1 MLMSFTNRQAW
12 KAAQQNSDSCKAAV
26 AHLTSGKVPHNKPGD
41 QHNEMRHY
49 IRHAKLAPDGLL
61 ITSGDSIT
69 YSPGQLKN
77 KIIVPHNVAPGLL
90 YHLHNQQPDAHPSM
104 SQLKAKFNRTFYT
117 WNLQPLLDSLYT
129 NCYFCSVIQKQP
141 LVAAFNE
148 SRVEVN
154 HPLRYFHADIIRRNG
169 QYIMLLVDAF
179 SNLAQACLTNSEKA
193 EDLKHSLISLST
205 PVRHPGPITI
215 STDNATGF
223 QSLQKKTTILD
234 SPNSKSLLLPQTSS
248 TKTSTQLLTRPVRKS
263 RLSSGS
269 CVLKVAKFPTLT
281 SPKQLLL

>member
-1 MLMSFTNRQAW
+1 MNRLLTNVNKLPIIAKHISSKFKLNQVADIQSCYTPPCNVTTCSIHKFINENTSTVMDPAARCSSFNVDVSFTNRQAW
-12 KAAQQNSDSCKAAV
+12 KAAQQNSDSCKAKV

-117 WNLQPLLDSLYT
+117 WNL
-129 NCYFCSVIQKQP
+129 
-141 LVAAFNE
+141 
-148 SRVEVN
+148 
-154 HPLRYFHADIIRRNG
+154 
-169 QYIMLLVDAF
+169 
-179 SNLAQACLTNSEKA
+179 
-193 EDLKHSLISLST
+193 
-205 PVRHPGPITI
+205 
-215 STDNATGF
+215 
-223 QSLQKKTTILD
+223 
-234 SPNSKSLLLPQTSS
+234 
-248 TKTSTQLLTRPVRKS
+248 
-263 RLSSGS
+263 
-269 CVLKVAKFPTLT
+269 
-281 SPKQLLL
+281 